1 MLAEKAA
8 RLFLKILLDIFQLLS
23 IMHLMELNKHQKAEA
38 ELYNLIEQ
46 CKAGNIYISHL
57 TLYIMENLSESGLQ
71 TLADA
76 YDVSKEGEAL
86 N

>member
-1 MLAEKAA
+1 MN
-8 RLFLKILLDIFQLLS
+8 
-23 IMHLMELNKHQKAEA
+23 NKLTERQKAEA

-46 CKAGNIYISHL
+46 CKANNIYISVL
-57 TLYIMENLSESGLQ
+57 TDYLMDNLSEKGFR

-76 YDVSKEGEAL
+76 YDASQEGQPL

>member
-1 MLAEKAA
+1 MNNMKLTE
-8 RLFLKILLDIFQLLS
+8 R
-23 IMHLMELNKHQKAEA
+23 QKAEA

-46 CKAGNIYISHL
+46 CKNNNIYISVL
-57 TLYIMENLSESGLQ
+57 TDYLMDNISEKGFR

-76 YDVSKEGEAL
+76 YDASQEGQPL

>member
-1 MLAEKAA
+1 
-8 RLFLKILLDIFQLLS
+8 
-23 IMHLMELNKHQKAEA
+23 MELNERQKAEA

-46 CKAGNIYISHL
+46 CNRGNIYISVL
-57 TLYIMENLSESGLQ
+57 TDYLMDNISDKGFR

-76 YDVSKEGEAL
+76 YDASQEGQPL